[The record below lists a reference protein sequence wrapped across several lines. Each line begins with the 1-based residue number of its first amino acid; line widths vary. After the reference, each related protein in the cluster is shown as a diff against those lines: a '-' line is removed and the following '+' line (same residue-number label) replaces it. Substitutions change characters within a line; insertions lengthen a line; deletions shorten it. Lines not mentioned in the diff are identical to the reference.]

1 MVKMGKKHLYIILFI
16 IAIIGLSFIQYQYFR
31 IGLNLASVQFN
42 QKMGEVI
49 KDIKQGLYQRNELT
63 YLVGTVMVKNDA
75 NFLLSLDS
83 VQDASNYFMDEF
95 LRQNLIQN
103 GIETDYNYRLYSQ
116 DSISFLASE
125 KSFSQKDKISSY
137 PIVLEGYLPGLIHQR
152 LILELQFRSVN
163 KYFLSQLNG
172 LTIPSIIFLIIIIV
186 VIIWVYRAFY
196 LQNNLIMTTNEF
208 INNLTH
214 ELKTP
219 VFTIG
224 VASKI
229 LEEKGH
235 KDSKQLVE
243 MIRAQVEKLKTQI
256 EKVLELGNIEEKKGF
271 VKHVELDAR
280 PILDHVVQNFTQQ
293 SLLNDF
299 SFKGDIIGDSFLILG
314 DAYHL
319 ENAISSLIENAIK
332 YSGNQID
339 INFLA
344 VENGGKLS
352 IKIMDKGIGISQE
365 NVKKIFEKYFRVVD
379 GDLHNVKGH
388 GLGLHYVKR
397 IVHLHKGKIKVESK
411 TGFGSTFTIILPLK

>member
-1 MVKMGKKHLYIILFI
+1 MGKKHLYIVLFI
-16 IAIIGLSFIQYQYFR
+16 IAILGLSFIQYQYFR

-42 QKMGEVI
+42 QKMGEAV
-49 KDIKQGLYQRNELT
+49 KEIKQGLYQRNDLT
-63 YLVGTVMVKNDA
+63 YLVGTVMAENEA
-75 NFLLSLDS
+75 NFLLSMDS

-95 LRQNLIQN
+95 LKQKLLQN
-103 GIETDYNYRLYSQ
+103 GVKAEYSYSLYDQ
-116 DSISFLASE
+116 DSTRFLSSE
-125 KSFSQKDKISSY
+125 ERFSKKDKILSY
-137 PIVLEGYLPGLIHQR
+137 PVALDGYLPGLINKR
-152 LILELQFRSVN
+152 VTLELQFINVN
-163 KYFLSQLNG
+163 RYFLSQLNG
-172 LTIPSIIFLIIIIV
+172 LTIPSIIFLIVIIV
-186 VIIWVYRAFY
+186 VIVWVYRAFY

-219 VFTIG
+219 VFSIG

-235 KDSKQLVE
+235 KDSKELVE
-243 MIRAQVEKLKTQI
+243 IIRAQVEKLKTQI

-271 VKHVELDAR
+271 VKHVELDVK
-280 PILDHVVQNFTQQ
+280 PILEHVIQSFTQQ
-293 SLLNDF
+293 ARLNDF
-299 SFKGDIIGDSFLILG
+299 SFKSTIQGDSFMILG

-332 YSGNQID
+332 YSVDQID
-339 INFLA
+339 IEILA
-344 VENGGKLS
+344 VEKAGKLWIS
-352 IKIMDKGIGISQE
+352 VVDKGVGINQE
-365 NVKKIFEKYFRVVD
+365 DMKRIFEKYYRVVD

-411 TGFGSTFTIILPLK
+411 TGSGSTFSIILPLK

>member
-1 MVKMGKKHLYIILFI
+1 MGKKHLYIVLFI
-16 IAIIGLSFIQYQYFR
+16 IAILGLSFIQYQYFR

-42 QKMGEVI
+42 QKMGLAV

-63 YLVGTVMVKNDA
+63 YLVGTVIAENEA

-95 LRQNLIQN
+95 LKQKLLQN
-103 GIETDYNYRLYSQ
+103 GVKADYSYSLYSQ
-116 DSISFLASE
+116 DSIHFLSSE
-125 KSFSQKDKISSY
+125 KAFSQKDKILSY
-137 PIVLEGYLPGLIHQR
+137 PIVLDGYLPGLIDQR
-152 LILELQFRSVN
+152 IILELQFINVN

-219 VFTIG
+219 VFSIG

-235 KDSKQLVE
+235 KDSKELVGI
-243 MIRAQVEKLKTQI
+243 IRAQVEKLKTQI

-271 VKHVELDAR
+271 VKLVELDVK
-280 PILDHVVQNFTQQ
+280 PILEHVVQGFTQQ
-293 SLLNDF
+293 AQVNSF
-299 SFKGDIIGDSFLILG
+299 SFKSDITGDSFSILG

-332 YSGNQID
+332 YSGDEID
-339 INFLA
+339 ISFLA
-344 VENGGKLS
+344 FKKEGKLMIS
-352 IKIMDKGIGISQE
+352 VVDKGIGISQE
-365 NVKKIFEKYFRVVD
+365 DIKKVFEKYYRVVD

-411 TGFGSTFTIILPLK
+411 TGLGSTFTIILPLK

>member
-1 MVKMGKKHLYIILFI
+1 MGKKHLYIVLFI
-16 IAIIGLSFIQYQYFR
+16 IAILGLSFIQYQYFR

-42 QKMGEVI
+42 QKMGEAV
-49 KDIKQGLYQRNELT
+49 KEIKQGLYQRNDLT
-63 YLVGTVMVKNDA
+63 YLVGTVMAENEA
-75 NFLLSLDS
+75 NFLLSMDS

-95 LRQNLIQN
+95 LKQKLLQN
-103 GIETDYNYRLYSQ
+103 GVKAEYSYSLYDQ
-116 DSISFLASE
+116 DSTRFLTSE
-125 KSFSQKDKISSY
+125 ESFSKKDKILSY
-137 PIVLEGYLPGLIHQR
+137 PVVLDGYLPGLINKR
-152 LILELQFRSVN
+152 VTLELQFINVN
-163 KYFLSQLNG
+163 RYFLSQLNG
-172 LTIPSIIFLIIIIV
+172 LTIPSIIFLIVIIV
-186 VIIWVYRAFY
+186 VILWVYRAFY

-219 VFTIG
+219 VFSIG

-235 KDSKQLVE
+235 RDSKELVGI
-243 MIRAQVEKLKTQI
+243 IRAQVEKLKTQI

-271 VKHVELDAR
+271 VKHVELDVK
-280 PILDHVVQNFTQQ
+280 PILDHVTQSFTQQ
-293 SLLNDF
+293 ARLNDF
-299 SFKGDIIGDSFLILG
+299 AFKSTIQGDSFMILG

-332 YSGNQID
+332 YSGDQID
-339 INFLA
+339 IEILA
-344 VENGGKLS
+344 VEKAGKLWIS
-352 IKIMDKGIGISQE
+352 VVDKGVGINQE
-365 NVKKIFEKYFRVVD
+365 DMKRIFEKYYRVVD

-411 TGFGSTFTIILPLK
+411 TGSGSTFSIILPLK

>member
-1 MVKMGKKHLYIILFI
+1 MGKKHLYIVLFI
-16 IAIIGLSFIQYQYFR
+16 IAILGLSFIQYQYFR

-42 QKMGEVI
+42 QKMGLAV

-63 YLVGTVMVKNDA
+63 YLVGTVIAENEA

-95 LRQNLIQN
+95 LKQKLLQN
-103 GIETDYNYRLYSQ
+103 GVKADYSYSLYSQ
-116 DSISFLASE
+116 DSIHFLSSE
-125 KSFSQKDKISSY
+125 KAFSQKDKILSY
-137 PIVLEGYLPGLIHQR
+137 PIVLDGYLPGLIDQR
-152 LILELQFRSVN
+152 IILELQFINVN

-219 VFTIG
+219 VFSIG

-235 KDSKQLVE
+235 KDSKELVGI
-243 MIRAQVEKLKTQI
+243 IRAQVEKLKTQI

-271 VKHVELDAR
+271 VKRVELDVK
-280 PILDHVVQNFTQQ
+280 PILEHVVQGFTQQ
-293 SLLNDF
+293 AQVNSF
-299 SFKGDIIGDSFLILG
+299 SFKSDITGDSFSILG

-332 YSGNQID
+332 YSGDEID
-339 INFLA
+339 ISFLA
-344 VENGGKLS
+344 FKKEGKLMIS
-352 IKIMDKGIGISQE
+352 VVDKGIGISQE
-365 NVKKIFEKYFRVVD
+365 DIKKVFEKYYRVVD

-411 TGFGSTFTIILPLK
+411 TGLGSTFTIILPLK

>member
-1 MVKMGKKHLYIILFI
+1 MGKKHLYIVLFI
-16 IAIIGLSFIQYQYFR
+16 IAILGLSFIQYQYFR

-42 QKMGEVI
+42 QKMGEAV
-49 KDIKQGLYQRNELT
+49 KEIKQGLYQRNDLT
-63 YLVGTVMVKNDA
+63 YLVGTVMAENEA
-75 NFLLSLDS
+75 NFLLSMDS

-95 LRQNLIQN
+95 LKQKLLQN
-103 GIETDYNYRLYSQ
+103 GVKAEYSYSLYDQ
-116 DSISFLASE
+116 DSTRFLTSE
-125 KSFSQKDKISSY
+125 ESFSKKDKILSY
-137 PIVLEGYLPGLIHQR
+137 PVVLDGYLPGLINKR
-152 LILELQFRSVN
+152 VTLELQFINVN
-163 KYFLSQLNG
+163 RYFLSQLNG
-172 LTIPSIIFLIIIIV
+172 LTIPSIIFLIVIIV
-186 VIIWVYRAFY
+186 VILWVYRAFY

-219 VFTIG
+219 VFSIG

-235 KDSKQLVE
+235 KDSKELVGI
-243 MIRAQVEKLKTQI
+243 IRAQVEKLKTQI

-271 VKHVELDAR
+271 VKHVELDVK
-280 PILDHVVQNFTQQ
+280 PILDHVTQSFTQQ
-293 SLLNDF
+293 ARLNDF
-299 SFKGDIIGDSFLILG
+299 AFKSTIQGDSFMILG

-332 YSGNQID
+332 YSGDQID
-339 INFLA
+339 IEILA
-344 VENGGKLS
+344 VEKAGKLWIS
-352 IKIMDKGIGISQE
+352 VVDKGVGINQE
-365 NVKKIFEKYFRVVD
+365 DMKRIFEKYYRVVD

-411 TGFGSTFTIILPLK
+411 TGSGSTFSIILPLK

>member
-1 MVKMGKKHLYIILFI
+1 MGKKHLYIVLFI
-16 IAIIGLSFIQYQYFR
+16 IAILGLSFIQYQYFR

-42 QKMGEVI
+42 QKMGEAVE
-49 KDIKQGLYQRNELT
+49 DIKQGLYQRNDLT
-63 YLVGTVMVKNDA
+63 YLVGTVMAENED

-95 LRQNLIQN
+95 LRQKLLQN
-103 GIETDYNYRLYSQ
+103 GIKAEYSYSLYSQ
-116 DSISFLASE
+116 DSTHFLTSFESISE
-125 KSFSQKDKISSY
+125 KDKISSY
-137 PIVLEGYLPGLIHQR
+137 PIGLDGYLPGLINKR
-152 LILELQFRSVN
+152 VILELQFRNVN

-219 VFTIG
+219 VFSIG

-235 KDSKQLVE
+235 KDSKELVGI
-243 MIRAQVEKLKTQI
+243 IRAQVEKLKTQI

-271 VKHVELDAR
+271 VKHLELDAR

-293 SLLNDF
+293 AVLNDF
-299 SFKGDIIGDSFLILG
+299 SFNSDIQGDSFLILG

-319 ENAISSLIENAIK
+319 ETAISSLIENAIK
-332 YSGNQID
+332 YSGDEID
-339 INFLA
+339 IEFLA
-344 VENGGKLS
+344 FKKEGKLLIS
-352 IKIMDKGIGISQE
+352 VVDKGVGISQDDIKR
-365 NVKKIFEKYFRVVD
+365 VFDKYYRVVD

-411 TGFGSTFTIILPLK
+411 TGLGSTFTIILPLK

>member
-1 MVKMGKKHLYIILFI
+1 MGKKHLYIVLFI
-16 IAIIGLSFIQYQYFR
+16 IAILGLSFIQYQYFR

-42 QKMGEVI
+42 QKMGEAVE
-49 KDIKQGLYQRNELT
+49 DIKQGLYQRNDLT
-63 YLVGTVMVKNDA
+63 YLVGTVMAENED

-95 LRQNLIQN
+95 LRQKLLQN
-103 GIETDYNYRLYSQ
+103 GIKAEYSYSLYSQ
-116 DSISFLASE
+116 DSTHFLTSFESISE
-125 KSFSQKDKISSY
+125 KDKISSY
-137 PIVLEGYLPGLIHQR
+137 PIDLDGYLPGLINKR
-152 LILELQFRSVN
+152 VILELQFRNVN

-219 VFTIG
+219 VFSIG

-235 KDSKQLVE
+235 KDSKELVGI
-243 MIRAQVEKLKTQI
+243 IRAQVEKLKTQI

-271 VKHVELDAR
+271 VKHLELDAR

-293 SLLNDF
+293 AVLNDF
-299 SFKGDIIGDSFLILG
+299 SFNSDIQGDSFLILG

-319 ENAISSLIENAIK
+319 ETAISSLIENAIK
-332 YSGNQID
+332 YSGDEID
-339 INFLA
+339 IEFLA
-344 VENGGKLS
+344 FKKEGKLLIS
-352 IKIMDKGIGISQE
+352 VVDKGVGISQDDIKR
-365 NVKKIFEKYFRVVD
+365 VFDKYYRVVD

-411 TGFGSTFTIILPLK
+411 TGLGSTFTIILPLK

>member
-1 MVKMGKKHLYIILFI
+1 MGKKHLYIVLFI
-16 IAIIGLSFIQYQYFR
+16 IAILGLSFIQYQYFR

-42 QKMGEVI
+42 QKMGLAV

-63 YLVGTVMVKNDA
+63 YLVGTVIAENEA

-95 LRQNLIQN
+95 LKQKLLQN
-103 GIETDYNYRLYSQ
+103 GVKADYSYSLYSQ
-116 DSISFLASE
+116 DSIHFLSSE
-125 KSFSQKDKISSY
+125 KAFSQKDKILSY
-137 PIVLEGYLPGLIHQR
+137 PIVLDGYLPGLIDQR
-152 LILELQFRSVN
+152 IILELQFINVN
-163 KYFLSQLNG
+163 KYFLSQLSG

-219 VFTIG
+219 VFSIG

-235 KDSKQLVE
+235 KDSKELVGI
-243 MIRAQVEKLKTQI
+243 IRAQVEKLKTQI

-271 VKHVELDAR
+271 VKRVELDVK
-280 PILDHVVQNFTQQ
+280 PILEHVVQGFTQQ
-293 SLLNDF
+293 AQVNRF
-299 SFKGDIIGDSFLILG
+299 SFKSDIIGDSFSILG

-332 YSGNQID
+332 YSGDEID
-339 INFLA
+339 ISFLA
-344 VENGGKLS
+344 FKKEGKLMIS
-352 IKIMDKGIGISQE
+352 VVDKGIGISQE
-365 NVKKIFEKYFRVVD
+365 DIKKVFEKYYRVVD

-411 TGFGSTFTIILPLK
+411 TGLGSTFTIILPLK